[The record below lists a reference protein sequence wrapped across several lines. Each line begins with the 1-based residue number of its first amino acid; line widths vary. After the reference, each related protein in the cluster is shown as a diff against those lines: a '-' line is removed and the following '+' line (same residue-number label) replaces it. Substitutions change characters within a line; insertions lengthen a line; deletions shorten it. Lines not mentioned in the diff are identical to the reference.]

1 MDVAAAAAGLKRVWG
16 SRVRV
21 IQCGMRVVIRNR
33 ERSRPIAYVTHA
45 RDHAGASLSSPLVRF
60 PSLPAARRGPTCEL
74 DSVPARLAA
83 LATPSPSLPF
93 FFTEPLPVSSGLH
106 TRRATSATRA

>member
-1 MDVAAAAAGLKRVWG
+1 MDVAAAAAGLKRVWD

-33 ERSRPIAYVTHA
+33 ERSRSIAYVTDA

-60 PSLPAARRGPTCEL
+60 PSLSIL
-74 DSVPARLAA
+74 L
-83 LATPSPSLPF
+83 PSPASSLEANRF
-93 FFTEPLPVSSGLH
+93 LLNRTDAL
-106 TRRATSATRA
+106 